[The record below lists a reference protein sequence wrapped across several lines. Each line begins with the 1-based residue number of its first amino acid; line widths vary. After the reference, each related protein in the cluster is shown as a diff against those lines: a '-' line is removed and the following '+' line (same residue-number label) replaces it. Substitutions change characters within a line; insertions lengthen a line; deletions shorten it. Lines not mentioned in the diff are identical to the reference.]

1 MKKEAIIA
9 IIFGAF
15 LGAFLSF
22 FFIQKSKTGEIEKLK
37 KIVPTETLALKKKID
52 NSNFQSLEIVEPEN
66 GLIVEKKEINIKLR
80 APKKSLLVVQ
90 SPIKEMILEISQ
102 NDISFTFPLAL
113 GENVIRIA
121 VYPKN
126 KTISAQEKEIRV
138 YYLEK

>member
-90 SPIKEMILEISQ
+90 SPIKEMTLETSQ

>member
-22 FFIQKSKTGEIEKLK
+22 FFIQKSKTGEIEKRK

-90 SPIKEMILEISQ
+90 SPIKEMTLETSQ